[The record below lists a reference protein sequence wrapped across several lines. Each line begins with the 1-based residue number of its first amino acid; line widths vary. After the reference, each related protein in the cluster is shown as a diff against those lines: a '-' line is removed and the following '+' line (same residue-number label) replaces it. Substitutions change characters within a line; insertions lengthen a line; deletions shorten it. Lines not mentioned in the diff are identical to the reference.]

1 MNSTEI
7 QERLINKLEHLSS
20 EQLNSVWQFVQSLE
34 SEKVLTDNEVI
45 DAILKTYQQN
55 NKKRPLGL
63 CEGEFIVPDNFNEP
77 LPDEIIESFYS

>member
-1 MNSTEI
+1 MNSIEM
-7 QERLINKLEHLSS
+7 QKRLVIKLEHLSS
-20 EQLNSVWQFVQSLE
+20 EQLIYVWQFIESLE
-34 SEKVLTDNEVI
+34 SGKVLTDNEKI

-77 LPDEIIESFYS
+77 LPSGDPP